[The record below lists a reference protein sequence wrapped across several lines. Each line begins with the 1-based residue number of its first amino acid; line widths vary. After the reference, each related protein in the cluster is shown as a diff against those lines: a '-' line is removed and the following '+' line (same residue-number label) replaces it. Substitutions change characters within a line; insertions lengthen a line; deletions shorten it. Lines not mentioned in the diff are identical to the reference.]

1 MLLLTKEWLDE
12 IRSRQNEKRIVVLIR
27 IAQTN
32 KITAGWLEKRNFL
45 LS

>member
-1 MLLLTKEWLDE
+1 MLLQTKEWLDE

-27 IAQTN
+27 IPETN